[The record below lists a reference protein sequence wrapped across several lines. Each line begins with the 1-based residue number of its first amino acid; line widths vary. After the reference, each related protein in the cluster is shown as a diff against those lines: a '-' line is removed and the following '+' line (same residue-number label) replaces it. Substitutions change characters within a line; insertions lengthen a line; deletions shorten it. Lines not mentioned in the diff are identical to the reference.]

1 MTATRESKA
10 SAKSDYV
17 APFGCIELRELRAL
31 EARGASAS
39 TLHVFMT
46 LRVCAGGQPETW
58 WSVRKLAQLTG
69 RKQLTVMTAI
79 DWLIERGI
87 VAVVE
92 WTGRGSRRT
101 LHVGRFDEWPS
112 NAPAAPDDTEPAQI
126 SSSQSASNGI
136 ALGHHESAS
145 NGVAPVLHSGQQSA
159 AIGTGHLE
167 REEEDKTKRGQGAV
181 ISLEPGARPAL
192 ALRGTPAS
200 PPPPE
205 AKDVDRGPD
214 RDLLPVAPAR
224 APARAPASAMSQADL
239 AVQEALG
246 LLQVIGA
253 SRADPYDYDER
264 KDGDVLRHV
273 HFQMSDRAGRGDVPL
288 VAEVQKWIA
297 RPGRTVEGRVRF
309 QRAAMKAY
317 LLKWDPEKDPAWRAS
332 APITRGLKRAR

>member
-31 EARGASAS
+31 EDHGASAS

-58 WSVRKLAQLTG
+58 WSVRKLAKLMG

-101 LHVGRFDEWPS
+101 LHVGRFDEWPW
-112 NAPAAPDDTEPAQI
+112 NAPAAPDDTE
-126 SSSQSASNGI
+126 SASNGI

-159 AIGTGHLE
+159 AIGAGHLE
-167 REEEDKTKRGQGAV
+167 REEDKTKRGQGAV
-181 ISLEPGARPAL
+181 IPLERGARPAP

-214 RDLLPVAPAR
+214 RAPKGSAPAPLASDAGIAYSR
-224 APARAPASAMSQADL
+224 AVMNAAA
-239 AVQEALG
+239 
-246 LLQVIGA
+246 LLQNDGHY
-253 SRADPYDYDER
+253 PYDARQDQPLLASFDVQGVPVIEEVR
-264 KDGDVLRHV
+264 KWL
-273 HFQMSDRAGRGDVPL
+273 L
-288 VAEVQKWIA
+288 
-297 RPGRTVEGRVRF
+297 RPGR
-309 QRAAMKAY
+309 RAVNRPREALKGWLEKALAY
-317 LLKWDPEKDPAWRAS
+317 TEKQAA
-332 APITRGLKRAR
+332 APRRARQ